1 MIIYKKLHHKKKNL
15 KENCKITKSGYE
27 NKMPLKQS
35 D

>member
-1 MIIYKKLHHKKKNL
+1 MIIQNYTLKKNL

-27 NKMPLKQS
+27 NKMPLIQS

>member
-1 MIIYKKLHHKKKNL
+1 MVHDYTIKKNL

-27 NKMPLKQS
+27 NKMPLIQS

>member
-1 MIIYKKLHHKKKNL
+1 MIIQNYTTKKKNL